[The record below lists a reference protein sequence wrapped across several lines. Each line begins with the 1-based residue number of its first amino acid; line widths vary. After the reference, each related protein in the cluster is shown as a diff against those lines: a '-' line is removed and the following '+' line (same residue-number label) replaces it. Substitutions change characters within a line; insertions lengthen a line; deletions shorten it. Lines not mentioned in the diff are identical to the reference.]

1 MKRILVVDD
10 DRMNCVMAK
19 GALKEQYEVYTV
31 NSGEEALTFLEQQ
44 EPVDMILM
52 DIMMPEMSGKEAAKR
67 IKEREEWSRIPLIF
81 LTADS
86 DPETEVECLN
96 WGADDFIIK
105 PFVPLVMQTRV
116 SRILEIYDLR
126 KELERKLE
134 KRTRQMEKATLKSL
148 TDALTGLHNRDY
160 LEKNLTPWLAEGGVG
175 TLFMIDLDNFKTM
188 NDTYGHIMGDKTLQN
203 FAEVLKTYAT
213 EEDMVCR
220 LAGDEFVTFY
230 PNLTDKKTAGEKA
243 ENIIRSFSEKMGE
256 CGYAGIVSV
265 SIGIM
270 ITSGGEDF
278 RTVYNRADKS
288 LYFVKNNG
296 KNAYHFYDE
305 NNETVEEIN
314 TTVDLEY
321 ISSMMEKG
329 IQEQK
334 GVFHLAFDEFR
345 NMYDYISRC
354 ISRKKQ
360 KVQIVLFTMVA
371 LRKPMKVEMEEVM
384 QMWEGALANSL
395 RSMDTGT
402 RYSSSQYLVILMDAD
417 TESGKMAAD
426 RVIESFYESNEAL
439 KTEVKVTYD
448 IRTM

>member
-1 MKRILVVDD
+1 
-10 DRMNCVMAK
+10 MNVGISAAGY
-19 GALKEQYEVYTV
+19 GAQL
-31 NSGEEALTFLEQQ
+31 
-44 EPVDMILM
+44 
-52 DIMMPEMSGKEAAKR
+52 
-67 IKEREEWSRIPLIF
+67 
-81 LTADS
+81 
-86 DPETEVECLN
+86 
-96 WGADDFIIK
+96 
-105 PFVPLVMQTRV
+105 
-116 SRILEIYDLR
+116 
-126 KELERKLE
+126 
-134 KRTRQMEKATLKSL
+134 
-148 TDALTGLHNRDY
+148 
-160 LEKNLTPWLAEGGVG
+160 
-175 TLFMIDLDNFKTM
+175 
-188 NDTYGHIMGDKTLQN
+188 
-203 FAEVLKTYAT
+203 
-213 EEDMVCR
+213 
-220 LAGDEFVTFY
+220 
-230 PNLTDKKTAGEKA
+230 AGEKA
-243 ENIIRSFSEKMGE
+243 KGIIRSFSEKMGE

-384 QMWEGALANSL
+384 QMWEVALANSL

-439 KTEVKVTYD
+439 KTEVKITYD